1 MGSVKRVPVEKPLSM
16 DAHYGFHN
24 AEGNVKVVPLTDGSE
39 ILTLENPSTNGPN
52 VYVYLCTAKHA
63 RLCRFRK
70 TKTEQWQS
78 KL

>member
-39 ILTLENPSTNGPN
+39 ILTLENPSTNGPD
-52 VYVYLCTAKHA
+52 V
-63 RLCRFRK
+63 
-70 TKTEQWQS
+70 
-78 KL
+78 